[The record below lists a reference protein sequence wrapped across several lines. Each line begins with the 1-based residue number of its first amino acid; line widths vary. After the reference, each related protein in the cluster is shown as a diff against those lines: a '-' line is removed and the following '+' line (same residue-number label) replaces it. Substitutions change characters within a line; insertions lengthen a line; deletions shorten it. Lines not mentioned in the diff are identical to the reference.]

1 MEPLYL
7 ALANA
12 LLVIVFLSLVF
23 RRRRSS
29 GAPAQQVETE
39 KSEEA
44 IYKVYPEEE
53 VRKHNSPGDLWL
65 IIDGKVYD
73 FSEYYK
79 VHPGGDAIFRN
90 AGKDSSAGFHGEQ
103 HPTKVND
110 MLIDFLIGE
119 VSS

>member
-12 LLVIVFLSLVF
+12 LLVIVLMALVF
-23 RRRRSS
+23 SRRRST
-29 GAPAQQVETE
+29 GASPPQAETE
-39 KSEEA
+39 KEEV

-53 VRKHNSPGDLWL
+53 VRKHNSPDDLWL
-65 IIDGKVYD
+65 VIDGKVYD

-90 AGKDSSAGFHGEQ
+90 AGMDSSAGFHGEQ